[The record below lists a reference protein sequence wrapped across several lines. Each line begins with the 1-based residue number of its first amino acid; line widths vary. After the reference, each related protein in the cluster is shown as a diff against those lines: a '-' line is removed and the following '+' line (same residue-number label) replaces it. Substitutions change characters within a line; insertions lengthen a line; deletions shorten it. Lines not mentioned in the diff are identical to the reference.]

1 MRKLQKR
8 INPSRAG
15 GESSEET
22 KGMFR
27 SWFLAVQTPLTTKRM
42 MRGRGERGRDER
54 EGRWRGRDEREGRGR
69 DGEDMGGRG
78 EEGRGST
85 RTEEK
90 ASLGHQLLCN
100 KLHDLKAMQHINT
113 SIDKQQTAGQTDLWL
128 R

>member
-22 KGMFR
+22 KGMFW

-54 EGRWRGRDEREGRGR
+54 EGRGR

-78 EEGRGST
+78 EGGRGST
-85 RTEEK
+85 RLKREPVW
-90 ASLGHQLLCN
+90 AIICCAI

-113 SIDKQQTAGQTDLWL
+113 SN